1 MMRWQLRQLH
11 INPSGFKQIMFSI
24 CKAEYEWF
32 VFHWN
37 IIARICS
44 SYHVISKDI
53 GKPVLKMKILESN
66 LPTALTFGNQNQ
78 NGHHASVWH
87 KDTSSIPNKKHTT
100 TTTICLSLSLLTFYH
115 GTPGVLPWVCIH
127 SISIMWNSSV
137 LVLSE
142 HWLCPYELARLN
154 DISDDYQAT
163 DKADSRLTETSNGGR
178 GFGGIAILRHKSI
191 GAIPVSDITSD
202 RICVIHIQMTIDQQF
217 QLLERTSHAPTNG
230 WIVTEI
236 IYKS

>member
-1 MMRWQLRQLH
+1 
-11 INPSGFKQIMFSI
+11 
-24 CKAEYEWF
+24 
-32 VFHWN
+32 
-37 IIARICS
+37 
-44 SYHVISKDI
+44 
-53 GKPVLKMKILESN
+53 MKILVK
-66 LPTALTFGNQNQ
+66 LTYSTHIRKPKSKWSSCLCMAQ
-78 NGHHASVWH
+78 GHILH
-87 KDTSSIPNKKHTT
+87 PQQKHTT

-142 HWLCPYELARLN
+142 HWLWPYELARLN

-163 DKADSRLTETSNGGR
+163 DKADSRLTEMSNGGR